1 MKNISSHVHRTRSLY
16 LLGVL
21 FQISDEHTHPI
32 YMGVPSWRTLFHCTG
47 QSCSRSPR
55 SFWLAPRNARVLGT
69 FRAVMHVVTGRFA
82 YKSIRLHRGRFAYT
96 TKVVPPTRSESIRLH
111 WSRFAYT
118 NRKSSYTKGTENL
131 KWYVC
136 TPKSFVEANSRLSSV
151 RHKLILFCYTRET
164 SSRIFLSPVFCAYI
178 EFYKI
183 TELLRRS
190 HWSIAV
196 FRWEYV
202 NTVVTF

>member
-1 MKNISSHVHRTRSLY
+1 MLGLLQNFSFIKCGLQNYYHAVLICIAKKKKLTHSSPITIKSIS
-16 LLGVL
+16 
-21 FQISDEHTHPI
+21 
-32 YMGVPSWRTLFHCTG
+32 
-47 QSCSRSPR
+47 QS
-55 SFWLAPRNARVLGT
+55 
-69 FRAVMHVVTGRFA
+69 VTSCFA
-82 YKSIRLHRGRFAYT
+82 YKLIRLHRGRFAYT
-96 TKVVPPTRSESIRLH
+96 TQVVSPTRSESIRLH

-118 NRKSSYTKGTENL
+118 NRNSSYTKGTVNL

-136 TPKSFVEANSRLSSV
+136 TPNSFVEANSRLSSV
-151 RHKLILFCYTRET
+151 RHKLILFCCTRET
-164 SSRIFLSPVFCAYI
+164 SSRIFLSPVLCAYI